1 MRLIFTFVLF
11 IAQFANAQN
20 FDALKPG
27 MSFSE
32 FRRLQPNAQIKIPNA
47 PANDKANQAYEISNF
62 TPAGR
67 VVLIFLNDYAL
78 NHALISEFQQRL
90 LLSATEGE
98 RKSARRSIAEY
109 EKLAARPF
117 ADQLLLTSI
126 IWIPHVAMPLRKA
139 FERYGQHT
147 GDGINKVDGN
157 VYIHWNNRI
166 LGYPTA
172 DGKGIRYFE
181 FALTNPKSDQFGAF
195 DK

>member
-27 MSFSE
+27 MSFTE
-32 FRRLQPNAQIKIPNA
+32 FRRANPGAQIKIPNS
-47 PANDKANQAYEISNF
+47 PATDKTNQAYEISNF

-67 VVLIFLNDYAL
+67 VVLIFLNEYAL

-90 LLSATEGE
+90 LLSATDSE
-98 RKSARRSIAEY
+98 RSSARQSIAKF

-117 ADQLLLTSI
+117 TDQLLLSSI
-126 IWIPHVAMPLRKA
+126 IWMPNTPMPLRKA

-166 LGYPTA
+166 LGYPTV

-181 FALTNPKSDQFGAF
+181 YSLTNPKSDQFKSF